1 MVHEDYKE
9 MLALQALDALEGAD
23 VRELDAHLATCG
35 ECRAELDELR
45 DASSLMAYAANQ
57 LEPSA
62 ELRSRILE
70 SVVTQ
75 QSSTSAKVAT
85 YRSEPAASANVV
97 PLARPQRRP
106 WNFAQSF
113 GAIAAALAFVALLAG
128 LFMLWNRNQ
137 AMQREIEQLAQQRAE
152 QQQALNQLSQ
162 QTTEQQQALAR
173 GREALAMLM
182 AGDAAKFELAGTPM
196 AQTAH
201 AMLAYDRKTGHAM
214 LMVEGLP
221 AAPPD
226 KAYQLWFIAGGKPMP
241 GKVFNSDADG
251 RAMMVD
257 DIPAE
262 ARDRAVFAVTL
273 EPKTGVT
280 VPTGQMYLV
289 SAASG

>member
-23 VRELDAHLATCG
+23 VRELDAHLATCA
-35 ECRAELDELR
+35 ECRMELDELR

-57 LEPSA
+57 LEPSP

-70 SVVTQ
+70 SVQ
-75 QSSTSAKVAT
+75 KSS
-85 YRSEPAASANVV
+85 AAVIKTAGPELDKPSNVI
-97 PLARPQRRP
+97 PLAR
-106 WNFAQSF
+106 AQSPQWSPKQTF
-113 GAIAAALAFVALLAG
+113 WAAAAVFVIVVLLLALIGTRGQYRSLSQGIAASHKQFEEQRQALEREREARALL
-128 LFMLWNRNQ
+128 
-137 AMQREIEQLAQQRAE
+137 
-152 QQQALNQLSQ
+152 
-162 QTTEQQQALAR
+162 
-173 GREALAMLM
+173 M
-182 AGDAAKFELAGTPM
+182 AKDAAKFELAGTPM
-196 AQTAH
+196 AQKAH

-221 AAPPD
+221 AAPAD

-262 ARDRAVFAVTL
+262 ARERAVFAVTL
-273 EPKTGVT
+273 EPKSGVT
-280 VPTGQMYLV
+280 APTGQMYLT
-289 SAASG
+289 SAST